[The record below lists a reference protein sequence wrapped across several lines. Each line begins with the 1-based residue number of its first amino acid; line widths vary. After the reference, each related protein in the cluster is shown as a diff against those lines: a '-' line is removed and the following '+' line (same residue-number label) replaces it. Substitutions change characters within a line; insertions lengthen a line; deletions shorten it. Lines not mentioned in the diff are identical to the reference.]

1 MIRDGPL
8 GALMSAGYVLIN
20 VEPGAE
26 SSVCDAAAS
35 FDCVTDSNLLF
46 GDYDLIVKVEGDNMG
61 DIARN
66 VVESIRSIPGVVN
79 TKTLACAEM

>member
-1 MIRDGPL
+1 MIRDGLL
-8 GALMSAGYVLIN
+8 GSDMSIGYVLIN
-20 VEPGAE
+20 VEPGSE
-26 SSVCDAAAS
+26 SSVCDAATNLG
-35 FDCVTDSNLLF
+35 CVTDANLLF
-46 GDYDLIVKVEGDNMG
+46 GDYDLIVKVEGDDMG

>member
-1 MIRDGPL
+1 LIRDGPL
-8 GALMSAGYVLIN
+8 GASVSAGYVLIN
-20 VEPGAE
+20 VEPGSE

-46 GDYDLIVKVEGDNMG
+46 GDYDLIVKVEGDDMG

>member
-1 MIRDGPL
+1 MIRDGLL
-8 GALMSAGYVLIN
+8 GSDMSVGYVLIN
-20 VEPGAE
+20 VEPE
-26 SSVCDAAAS
+26 SSVCDAATS
-35 FDCVTDSNLLF
+35 LGCVTDANLLF
-46 GDYDLIVKVEGDNMG
+46 GDYDLIVKVEGDDMG